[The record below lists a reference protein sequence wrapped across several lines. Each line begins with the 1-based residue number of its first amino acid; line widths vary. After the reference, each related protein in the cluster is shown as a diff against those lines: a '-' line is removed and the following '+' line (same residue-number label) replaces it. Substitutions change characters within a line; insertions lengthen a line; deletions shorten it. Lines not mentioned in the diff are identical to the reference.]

1 VVSKNHCELSS
12 INEGG
17 TLSYKAAAALTSLP
31 LSTIQSLVRD
41 KSLPSLRVGRRRL
54 IPRRALLAFLDAH
67 LEGAGR
73 RDA

>member
-1 VVSKNHCELSS
+1 MHENHSDLSS
-12 INEGG
+12 INEDGV
-17 TLSYKAAAALTSLP
+17 LSYKAAATLTSLP

-67 LEGAGR
+67 LEDTGPRGV
-73 RDA
+73 

>member
-1 VVSKNHCELSS
+1 MVPKNHYESSS
-12 INEGG
+12 INEDGA
-17 TLSYKAAAALTSLP
+17 LSYKAAVALTNLP

-41 KSLPSLRVGRRRL
+41 KSLPSLRIGRRRL

-67 LEGAGR
+67 LEGVGR